1 MELNLLQSIA
11 LIQKKHPYLYTRMKK
26 EDAELKAKA
35 LAKDLVKK
43 EAEHK
48 GSLRKCTI
56 RSVEAVAKSNNKAD
70 FEVLC
75 FFEPLEN
82 EMWGK
87 TLTEEIDYFLG
98 TYKILDMIIQ
108 RN

>member
-1 MELNLLQSIA
+1 
-11 LIQKKHPYLYTRMKK
+11 MKK

-35 LAKDLVKK
+35 LAKDLVEK

-56 RSVEAVAKSNNKAD
+56 RSVEAVAKSNDKTN

-82 EMWGK
+82 EMSGK
-87 TLTEEIDYFLG
+87 TLTEEIGYFLS
-98 TYKILDMIIQ
+98 TYRILDLLSSFKKSRLTTQ
-108 RN
+108 VYRLY